1 MPGCGTGRTTGPALL
16 GYWKGGAVARR
27 TGSYK
32 FDKRRRELAKQ
43 KKRQE
48 KLERKQRKGLQDD
61 EEYLPEGAGSIGLAT
76 PEDGA
81 DTDPPEED

>member
-1 MPGCGTGRTTGPALL
+1 
-16 GYWKGGAVARR
+16 VARK

-32 FDKRRRELAKQ
+32 FDKRRKELAKQ

-61 EEYLPEGAGSIGLAT
+61 DEYVPEGL
-76 PEDGA
+76 DLGA
-81 DTDPPEED
+81 DEDDDEDSPEED